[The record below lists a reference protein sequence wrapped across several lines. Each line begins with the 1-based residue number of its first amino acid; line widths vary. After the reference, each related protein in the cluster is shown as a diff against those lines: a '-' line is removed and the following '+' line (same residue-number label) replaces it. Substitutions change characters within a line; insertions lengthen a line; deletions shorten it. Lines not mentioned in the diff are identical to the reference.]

1 LGTFLEKRAQKLNG
15 QTALPKTTY
24 KMSAYSPY
32 SVELLFIRTAGAAA
46 STDDSMR
53 VRKNLE
59 TGEFEVL
66 YTDSHD
72 VNKQVHKLQSLYRQ
86 RVLDHVYLTL
96 KNLTMDEDNFYQLQL
111 NLPAMPPL
119 LVNVESLKDLYYREH
134 LLELVENGLDNLDVL
149 EKVNLK
155 VKVARPPTASSAAVD
170 DYADMPPLIS
180 VAEIQL
186 RQAQQQQNARR
197 TLTPSMDTFLDTN
210 MRRTLH
216 PRVVEQRRSA
226 RLAERC
232 NQSCGG
238 CTGAD
243 VSSGSP
249 RRHMYFQDDEDDHE
263 DY

>member
-1 LGTFLEKRAQKLNG
+1 MCTFLEKRAQKLNG
-15 QTALPKTTY
+15 QPALPKTTP
-24 KMSAYSPY
+24 KMPAYSPY
-32 SVELLFIRTAGAAA
+32 SVELLFIRTAGAAS

-53 VRKNLE
+53 IRKNFE
-59 TGEFEVL
+59 SGEFEMV

-86 RVLDHVYLTL
+86 RVVDHVYLTL
-96 KNLTMDEDNFYQLQL
+96 KNLTMDEDNFFQVQL
-111 NLPAMPPL
+111 NLPAMPLL
-119 LVNVESLKDLYYREH
+119 LVSVESLKDLYYREH

-149 EKVNLK
+149 EKIDLK
-155 VKVARPPTASSAAVD
+155 VKAARPPTASSAVVD
-170 DYADMPPLIS
+170 EYADMPPLIS

-197 TLTPSMDTFLDTN
+197 ILTPSMDNFVDTN
-210 MRRTLH
+210 LRRTLH
-216 PRVVEQRRSA
+216 PRLVEQRRSA

-238 CTGAD
+238 GGCAD
-243 VSSGSP
+243 VSGSP